1 MLQNKF
7 LLLFLL
13 FSCFAFSQEKKGD
26 TIYVYEEVIVHDTV
40 YVEKPLN
47 QLKLENV
54 VFTKG
59 ENQEKDKLEITQNGK
74 KFQIPVDSTNIIL
87 PKIKPK
93 EPIKS
98 WFFGGKLLLGIA
110 NNSLFKEL
118 NAPINIGYGIGI
130 WIKKSLFNSN
140 FFVGTGL
147 EGLYFTSPFSF
158 DATQNDSSLN
168 GFYFTENNEPKLFQS
183 IENKHFQLQLPVQFY
198 YKIKKFT
205 PSAGVFAAVS
215 HYKATFE
222 GSSRNVPLRL
232 DETQIYNA
240 QALQIGY
247 LAELHYELTKHFS
260 VGINF
265 SSGKAN
271 NLVFINKNDSSEA
284 FKTAKAF
291 TENRWLFQLIYK
303 L

>member
-7 LLLFLL
+7 LFLFLL
-13 FSCFAFSQEKKGD
+13 FSCFVFSQEKKVD
-26 TIYVYEEVIVHDTV
+26 TIYVYEEVIVHDTIF
-40 YVEKPLN
+40 VEKPLN

-59 ENQEKDKLEITQNGK
+59 ENNEKDKLELTQNGK
-74 KFQIPVDSTNIIL
+74 KVQIQVDSTNIIL

-93 EPIKS
+93 EHIKS

-118 NAPINIGYGIGI
+118 NAPTNIGSGLGI
-130 WIKKSLFNSN
+130 WIKKQLFNPN
-140 FFVGTGL
+140 FFVGIGFD
-147 EGLYFTSPFSF
+147 GLYFTSPFSF
-158 DATQNDSSLN
+158 DASQNDSALN
-168 GFYFTENNEPKLFQS
+168 GYYFTANNEPKLFQS
-183 IENKHFQLQLPVQFY
+183 VENKHFKIQIPIQFY

-205 PSAGVFAAVS
+205 PSIGLFAS
-215 HYKATFE
+215 ISNYKATFK
-222 GSSRNVPLRL
+222 GSSGSLPLSL
-232 DETQIYNA
+232 DETQIFKA

-247 LAELHYELTKHFS
+247 LVEVNYDLTKHLS

-265 SSGKAN
+265 SLGKSN
-271 NLVFINKNDSSEA
+271 NLVFVNKNDNNQS
-284 FKTAKAF
+284 FKTANAF
-291 TENRWLFQLIYK
+291 TENRLLLQLIYK